1 MKFDDPKI
9 LDQLSSAEDE
19 HLDAAPFGI
28 VRMDHDG
35 KILAYSSGLTA
46 FTDITKTESLG
57 KHFFTEIA
65 PCTNNFMVS
74 QRYSDSEALDEEMDY
89 TFTLKMAP
97 TPVRLRMLKDDT
109 SQYLLVKA
117 IA

>member
-1 MKFDDPKI
+1 
-9 LDQLSSAEDE
+9 
-19 HLDAAPFGI
+19 
-28 VRMDHDG
+28 
-35 KILAYSSGLTA
+35 
-46 FTDITKTESLG
+46 
-57 KHFFTEIA
+57 
-65 PCTNNFMVS
+65 MVS